1 VGPIAL
7 DADVIIGFLD
17 PADAQHEKAVETLG
31 PLLMAGNPLV
41 IAASVYAEV
50 LVQPMRVGLDQR
62 VDAFLAESSIE
73 VVPID
78 RLIARRAASIR
89 AKHHS
94 LRLPDA
100 LALATAI
107 ERNAGFVSLDERLQR
122 IADTGQ

>member
-1 VGPIAL
+1 MIAL

-17 PADAQHEKAVETLG
+17 PGDAQHERAVETLRQV
-31 PLLMAGNPLV
+31 LMSGNALV
-41 IAASVYAEV
+41 VAASVYAEI

-62 VDAFLAESSIE
+62 VDAFLAETSIE

-78 RLIARRAASIR
+78 RSIARRAAGLR

-107 ERNAGFVSLDERLQR
+107 ERNAGVVSLDERLQR
-122 IADTGQ
+122 IADTEQ